1 MHEFKLII
9 EDSNA
14 EIIYNAL
21 KIESAPNANVDI
33 SFDNG
38 KLVLFIKAEKISN
51 LRAAINSF
59 IRWIEMIRKISGEKR

>member
-59 IRWIEMIRKISGEKR
+59 IRWIEMIRKIAGEKR

>member
-33 SFDNG
+33 SFDDG

-59 IRWIEMIRKISGEKR
+59 IRWIEMIRKIAGEKR